1 MPRIAALQQERVS
14 AKLRFEA
21 AWRVGDTDAEV
32 AAQLEIERIDRDIK
46 RELEEIE
53 RADE

>member
-1 MPRIAALQQERVS
+1 MNRIAALQAERVS

-21 AWRVGDTDAEV
+21 AWRVSDTEAEV

-46 RELEEIE
+46 RELEAIE
-53 RADE
+53 HEDD